1 MTIDHQTTPQRSL
14 HRGAHLRLLFAIA
27 VGAAAGALTPAE
39 DWAIRGLIGWDAGVT
54 ALLMSIW
61 HMMAKTTLEHLQVKA
76 AQQDE
81 TAPVILGVMIAAV
94 LASLGGVL
102 VIIHDTRQAA
112 AGVTAAYLV
121 LLALGT
127 LLLSW
132 LCMNVLF
139 AIHYAHL
146 YYGDPAQETGRGLI
160 FPEPDAAPNYSEFV
174 YFAFCIGMTYQ
185 VSDVM
190 TCTRAF
196 RRLVTFHG
204 ALSFFYNTFVLA
216 LAVNLFSG
224 LSGLL

>member
-1 MTIDHQTTPQRSL
+1 MR
-14 HRGAHLRLLFAIA
+14 
-27 VGAAAGALTPAE
+27 
-39 DWAIRGLIGWDAGVT
+39 WLIGWDVGVT
-54 ALLMSIW
+54 VLLLNIW
-61 HMMAKTTLEHLQVKA
+61 HMMAATTLEHLQVKA

-81 TAPVILGVMIAAV
+81 SAPVILGVMIAAV

-102 VIIHDTRQAA
+102 AEVHNARQAT
-112 AGVTAAYLV
+112 GGTAVYFA
-121 LLALGT
+121 LLALST

-139 AIHYAHL
+139 AIHYAHR
-146 YYGDPAQETGRGLI
+146 YYGEPAQEIGRGLI
-160 FPEPDAAPNYSEFV
+160 FPEPNATPNYTEFV

-190 TCTRAF
+190 TCTRVF

>member
-1 MTIDHQTTPQRSL
+1 M
-14 HRGAHLRLLFAIA
+14 GAA
-27 VGAAAGALTPAE
+27 VGDFAPAE

-54 ALLMSIW
+54 VLLMSIW
-61 HMMAKTTLEHLQVKA
+61 HMMATTTLEHLQVKA

-81 TAPVILGVMIAAV
+81 NAPVILGVMIAAV

-102 VIIHDTRQAA
+102 AVIRDTRQAA
-112 AGVTAAYLV
+112 GGVAYLV

-132 LCMNVLF
+132 LCMNMLF
-139 AIHYAHL
+139 AIHYAHR
-146 YYGDPAQETGRGLI
+146 YYGEPAQEIGRGLI
-160 FPEPDAAPNYSEFV
+160 FPEPNAAPNYSEFV

-224 LSGLL
+224 ISGLL

>member
-1 MTIDHQTTPQRSL
+1 MPFEH
-14 HRGAHLRLLFAIA
+14 
-27 VGAAAGALTPAE
+27 
-39 DWAIRGLIGWDAGVT
+39 WAIRWLIGWDAGV
-54 ALLMSIW
+54 AVLLVSIW
-61 HMMAKTTLEHLQVKA
+61 HMMASATLEHLQVKA

-81 TAPVILGVMIAAV
+81 TAPVILGLMSAAV

-102 VIIHDTRQAA
+102 AVIHDTRQAA
-112 AGVTAAYLV
+112 PGTAAYLV

-132 LCMNVLF
+132 LCMNVVF
-139 AIHYAHL
+139 AIHYAHR
-146 YYGDPAQETGRGLI
+146 YYGEPAQEGGRGLI
-160 FPEPDAAPNYSEFV
+160 FPEPNAAPNYSEFV

-190 TCTRAF
+190 TSTRAF

-216 LAVNLFSG
+216 LAVSLFSG
-224 LSGLL
+224 IAGLL

>member
-1 MTIDHQTTPQRSL
+1 V
-14 HRGAHLRLLFAIA
+14 GAA
-27 VGAAAGALTPAE
+27 VGALAPVE
-39 DWAIRGLIGWDAGVT
+39 DWAIRWLIGWDAGVT
-54 ALLMSIW
+54 VLLLSIW
-61 HMMAKTTLEHLQVKA
+61 HMMAKATLEHLQVKA

-81 TAPVILGVMIAAV
+81 NAPVILGVMIAAV

-102 VIIHDTRQAA
+102 VVIHDTRTA
-112 AGVTAAYLV
+112 AGGLVYLV

-139 AIHYAHL
+139 AIHYAHR
-146 YYGDPAQETGRGLI
+146 YYGEPAQQIGRGLI
-160 FPEPDAAPNYSEFV
+160 FPEPNAAPTYSEFV
-174 YFAFCIGMTYQ
+174 YFSFCIGMTYQ

-196 RRLVTFHG
+196 RSLVTFHG

>member
-1 MTIDHQTTPQRSL
+1 MR
-14 HRGAHLRLLFAIA
+14 
-27 VGAAAGALTPAE
+27 
-39 DWAIRGLIGWDAGVT
+39 WLIGWDAGV
-54 ALLMSIW
+54 AVLLLGSW

-76 AQQDE
+76 SQQDE
-81 TAPVILGVMIAAV
+81 NAPVILGVMIAAV

-102 VIIHDTRQAA
+102 AEIHNARHATGGAA
-112 AGVTAAYLV
+112 AYFV
-121 LLALGT
+121 LLAMGT

-139 AIHYAHL
+139 AIHYAHR
-146 YYGDPAQETGRGLI
+146 YYGEPAQEIGRGLI
-160 FPEPDAAPNYSEFV
+160 FPEPNAAPNYTEFV

>member
-1 MTIDHQTTPQRSL
+1 MTIDHRSSPGRSL
-14 HRGAHLRLLFAIA
+14 HRGAHLRLLSAIA
-27 VGAAAGALTPAE
+27 VGVAVSALAPVE
-39 DWAIRGLIGWDAGVT
+39 EWPIRWLIGWDAGVT
-54 ALLMSIW
+54 VLLLSIW
-61 HMMAKTTLEHLQVKA
+61 HMMARTTLAHLQDKA
-76 AQQDE
+76 AAQDE
-81 TAPVILGVMIAAV
+81 SAPVILSIMIAAV

-102 VIIHDTRQAA
+102 EEIHIARQAA
-112 AGVTAAYLV
+112 AGTAAFLV
-121 LLALGT
+121 VLALVT

-139 AIHYAHL
+139 AIHYAHR
-146 YYGDPAQETGRGLI
+146 YYGEPSEDKGRGLI
-160 FPEPDAAPNYSEFV
+160 FPEPQAAPNYAEFV
-174 YFAFCIGMTYQ
+174 YFSFCIGMTYQ

-190 TCTRAF
+190 TCTREF

>member
-1 MTIDHQTTPQRSL
+1 MSIDHQSAPRHSL

-27 VGAAAGALTPAE
+27 VGAAVAVLTPVQ
-39 DWAIRGLIGWDAGVT
+39 DWAIRWLIGWDAGV
-54 ALLMSIW
+54 AVLLTSMW
-61 HMMAKTTLEHLQVKA
+61 RMMARTTLEHLQVKA

-81 TAPVILGVMIAAV
+81 NAPVILGLMIAAV

-102 VIIHDTRQAA
+102 AVIHDTRQAA
-112 AGVTAAYLV
+112 GGIAAYLV

-132 LCMNVLF
+132 LCMHVLF
-139 AIHYAHL
+139 AVHYAHR
-146 YYGDPAQETGRGLI
+146 YYGEPAQEAGRGLI
-160 FPEPDAAPNYSEFV
+160 FPEANAAPNYSEFV

-185 VSDVM
+185 VSDIM
-190 TCTRAF
+190 TCTRPF

-224 LSGLL
+224 LSGLF

>member
-1 MTIDHQTTPQRSL
+1 V
-14 HRGAHLRLLFAIA
+14 HRGAHLRLIAAIA
-27 VGAAAGALTPAE
+27 IGAALAILTPVD
-39 DWAIRGLIGWDAGVT
+39 DWAIRWLIGWDAGVT
-54 ALLMSIW
+54 VLLLSIW
-61 HMMAKTTLEHLQVKA
+61 HMMAKASLEHLRIKA

-81 TAPVILGVMIAAV
+81 SAAVIFGVEIAAV

-102 VIIHDTRQAA
+102 VVIRDTR
-112 AGVTAAYLV
+112 TAASGTATYLV

-139 AIHYAHL
+139 AIHYAHR
-146 YYGDPAQETGRGLI
+146 YYGEADQKTGRGLI
-160 FPEPDAAPNYSEFV
+160 FPEPHAAPNYTEFI

-190 TCTRAF
+190 TCTREF
-196 RRLVTFHG
+196 RKLVTFHG

-216 LAVNLFSG
+216 LAVSLFSG

>member
-1 MTIDHQTTPQRSL
+1 MTIDHQSTPGHSL
-14 HRGAHLRLLFAIA
+14 HRRAHLRLLIAIA
-27 VGAAAGALTPAE
+27 VGAAVGALAPAE

-54 ALLMSIW
+54 VLLMSIW
-61 HMMAKTTLEHLQVKA
+61 HMMATTTLEHLQVKA

-81 TAPVILGVMIAAV
+81 SAPVILGVMIAAV

-102 VIIHDTRQAA
+102 AVIHDTRQAA
-112 AGVTAAYLV
+112 GGVAYLV

-132 LCMNVLF
+132 LCMNMLF
-139 AIHYAHL
+139 AIHYAHR
-146 YYGDPAQETGRGLI
+146 YYGEPAQEIGRGLI
-160 FPEPDAAPNYSEFV
+160 FPEPNAAPNYSEFV

-224 LSGLL
+224 ISGLL

>member
-1 MTIDHQTTPQRSL
+1 M
-14 HRGAHLRLLFAIA
+14 HRGAHLRQLLAIA
-27 VGAAAGALTPAE
+27 VGAAVCAVAPAK
-39 DWAIRGLIGWDAGVT
+39 DWAIRGLIGWDAGVMV
-54 ALLMSIW
+54 LLLSIG

-81 TAPVILGVMIAAV
+81 NAPVILGVMIAAV

-102 VIIHDTRQAA
+102 AVIHDTRAA
-112 AGVTAAYLV
+112 AGGVAYLV

-139 AIHYAHL
+139 AIHYAHR
-146 YYGDPAQETGRGLI
+146 YYGETGEEAGRGLI
-160 FPEPDAAPNYSEFV
+160 FPEPQAAPNYAEFI

-190 TCTRAF
+190 TRTREF
-196 RRLVTFHG
+196 RKLVTFHG

-216 LAVNLFSG
+216 LAVGLFSG

>member
-1 MTIDHQTTPQRSL
+1 MSRDRRSTPKHSL

-27 VGAAAGALTPAE
+27 VGATVGAVAPVE
-39 DWAIRGLIGWDAGVT
+39 DWAIRWLIGWDAGV
-54 ALLMSIW
+54 AVLLASIW
-61 HMMAKTTLEHLQVKA
+61 HMMASTTLEHLQLKA

-81 TAPVILGVMIAAV
+81 NAPVILALMSAAV

-102 VIIHDTRQAA
+102 AVIHDTRQAA
-112 AGVTAAYLV
+112 AGTTAYLI

-132 LCMNVLF
+132 LCMNMLF
-139 AIHYAHL
+139 AIHYAHR
-146 YYGDPAQETGRGLI
+146 YYGEPAQEAGRGLI
-160 FPEPDAAPNYSEFV
+160 FPEPNAAPNYSEFV

>member
-1 MTIDHQTTPQRSL
+1 MTINHPTASGHSL
-14 HRGAHLRLLFAIA
+14 HRGAHLRLLFAILVGTA
-27 VGAAAGALTPAE
+27 VGALTPVE

-54 ALLMSIW
+54 VLLMSIW
-61 HMMAKTTLEHLQVKA
+61 HMMAKATLEHLQVKA

-81 TAPVILGVMIAAV
+81 NAPVILGVMIAAV

-102 VIIHDTRQAA
+102 AVIHDTRQASGGA
-112 AGVTAAYLV
+112 AAYLV

-127 LLLSW
+127 LIISW

-146 YYGDPAQETGRGLI
+146 YYGEPAQEIGRGLI
-160 FPEPDAAPNYSEFV
+160 FPEPNAAPNYGEFV
-174 YFAFCIGMTYQ
+174 YFAFCIGMAYQ

-190 TCTRAF
+190 TGTRAF

>member
-1 MTIDHQTTPQRSL
+1 M

-27 VGAAAGALTPAE
+27 AGTAVGVLAPAE

-54 ALLMSIW
+54 VLLLSIW
-61 HMMAKTTLEHLQVKA
+61 HMMAQATLEHLQVKA

-81 TAPVILGVMIAAV
+81 NAPVILGVMIAAV

-102 VIIHDTRQAA
+102 AVIHDTRQAS
-112 AGVTAAYLV
+112 GGTAAYLV
-121 LLALGT
+121 LLALAT

-139 AIHYAHL
+139 AIHYAHR
-146 YYGDPAQETGRGLI
+146 YYGDPAQETCRGLI
-160 FPEPDAAPNYSEFV
+160 FPEPNAAPNYSEFV
-174 YFAFCIGMTYQ
+174 YFSFCIGMTYQ

-190 TCTRAF
+190 TCTREF